1 MSNFN
6 SSLLWRRPLH
16 VLTQMRA
23 GRAKRRV
30 YGSHQV
36 SKLMLRFDSLLLAR
50 PIAARTR
57 HGLCTV
63 GSRPLAALRP
73 VARCLCSSSSESVQS
88 TKSGHSRYPTLEQ
101 CAAQARHAHEMS
113 NDVLL
118 LLSAHGDVHARRER
132 FVREV
137 MHVDQLSWPEARLKV
152 DGHEDEISKSHVTS
166 KFEGVVGACAVLL
179 GVGSVPMVFHEWTA
193 INFNELFVTTD
204 VPPLEDLETPL
215 EVGMWTWGWM
225 EPPIGT
231 ISFLFICLQFA
242 RGRGLYNPF
251 EEWHRA
257 TNERKLLERFNRYSP
272 LIVLQWAEAV
282 TPGQDYTARAGP
294 TARGS

>member
-1 MSNFN
+1 M
-6 SSLLWRRPLH
+6 RRIKF
-16 VLTQMRA
+16 A
-23 GRAKRRV
+23 
-30 YGSHQV
+30 
-36 SKLMLRFDSLLLAR
+36 KLMLRFDSLLLAR

-204 VPPLEDLETPL
+204 VPPPEDLETPL